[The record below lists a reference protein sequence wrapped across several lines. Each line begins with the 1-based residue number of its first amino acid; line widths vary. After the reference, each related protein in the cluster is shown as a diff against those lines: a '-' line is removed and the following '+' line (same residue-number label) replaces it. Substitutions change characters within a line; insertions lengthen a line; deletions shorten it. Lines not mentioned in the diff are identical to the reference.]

1 MAEGTCPP
9 FPFPFS
15 TKKNVSKK
23 SIKRYFVD
31 LVRATPLDANY
42 LGKEGAEEAE
52 DDMYAR
58 NEAVLRPELIAM
70 FAEAKDLRPFG
81 SEEAKEKPEGETT
94 KSAEEDAK
102 DKKGEE
108 TPVVEGA
115 KDESKGEQADKE
127 NKETKKQEKEKE
139 AKGHANFA
147 INANALSNSKNFR
160 LGGDAEQ
167 AQKDN
172 DLVKDMAVFLK
183 EALIPRLVSVTFRFR
198 FQLFCGMFFLIFS
211 IFRQKNF
218 WDMCRFL

>member
-1 MAEGTCPP
+1 M
-9 FPFPFS
+9 
-15 TKKNVSKK
+15 
-23 SIKRYFVD
+23 D

-52 DDMYAR
+52 DDIYAR

-81 SEEAKEKPEGETT
+81 SEEAKEKPEVET
-94 KSAEEDAK
+94 KSAEADAK

-108 TPVVEGA
+108 TSVVEGA

-127 NKETKKQEKEKE
+127 NKEAKEQEKEKE

-147 INANALSNSKNFR
+147 INANALSNSKHFR

-167 AQKDN
+167 VQKDN
-172 DLVKDMAVFLK
+172 NLVKDMAVFLK
-183 EALIPRLVSVTFRFR
+183 EALIPRLVSVTI
-198 FQLFCGMFFLIFS
+198 LFVFYCFGLGFCSFS
-211 IFRQKNF
+211 ICRQKNF
-218 WDMCRFL
+218 WDMCRFLLMVKH

>member
-1 MAEGTCPP
+1 M
-9 FPFPFS
+9 
-15 TKKNVSKK
+15 
-23 SIKRYFVD
+23 D

-52 DDMYAR
+52 DDIYAR